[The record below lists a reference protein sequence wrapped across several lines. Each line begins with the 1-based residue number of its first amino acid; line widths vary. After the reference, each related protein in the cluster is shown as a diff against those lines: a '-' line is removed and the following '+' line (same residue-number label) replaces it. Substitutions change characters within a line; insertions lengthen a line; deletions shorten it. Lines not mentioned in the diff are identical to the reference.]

1 MGRCVIIQLKKKHN
15 IYTAAGIGF
24 NHVHNTFIWKHPNYV
39 FTWQKEPLQLPW
51 HIKPFYKPACL
62 CLYPRDL
69 HQLHVYDYLYKSV
82 KYINNSTVKV
92 YHHSTLDFSSFQILV
107 QCFFLSE
114 LYRPQTWSS
123 FLTAHPQSTHTWV
136 CCFLGMLLNSHYLQ
150 TWGTEAFG
158 RKQTSVR
165 NSNNFTKSWKEGA
178 KRISGLATFA
188 TAL

>member
-107 QCFFLSE
+107 QCFFPLGALQTKDVELLSHCPPPE
-114 LYRPQTWSS
+114 
-123 FLTAHPQSTHTWV
+123 HTHTGLL
-136 CCFLGMLLNSHYLQ
+136 FFGDAAELPLSPNLGHRSFWEKTNK
-150 TWGTEAFG
+150 
-158 RKQTSVR
+158 RKEFQQLHQEL
-165 NSNNFTKSWKEGA
+165 EGG
-178 KRISGLATFA
+178 S
-188 TAL
+188 